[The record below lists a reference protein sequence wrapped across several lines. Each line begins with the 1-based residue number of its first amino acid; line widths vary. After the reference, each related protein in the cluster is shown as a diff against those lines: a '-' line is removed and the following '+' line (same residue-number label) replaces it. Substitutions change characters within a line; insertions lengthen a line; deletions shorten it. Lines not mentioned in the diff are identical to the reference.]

1 MWNSLLA
8 NARSQPL
15 YDWKIQLP
23 GIDIEQFRIKYL
35 NPAPGNAMRLLCPD
49 TDNCPENCNYRIV
62 RELSS
67 GLKACCPMDI
77 TRPRIPIM
85 PEEIGIYR
93 LNYDRLHKE
102 IADAL
107 GIEFSSVD
115 LDDAFFW
122 ELGCLKTGTGCRMPV
137 YISYYNNMVVFEHQ
151 LKELLREDRVF
162 ILFVGK
168 LVNVPK
174 LMLAALQKKKSVCL
188 GLDDCMTI
196 NVNGSLT
203 ADAETINL
211 LNSFHPARQPKVLTE
226 YQCAPDTRWAD
237 VHIRKKDGDNVS
249 IWVKGE
255 APIQINYM
263 QLGMCNQKKGCRTEA
278 FTALLAL
285 LSMPGKVLPLPA
297 RDTREYDFWKHRKY
311 EICAAL
317 RKFFPNINDGDPIE
331 FVKNEGYQVRFVNRD
346 DASGSSNYHPS
357 RT

>member
-49 TDNCPENCNYRIV
+49 TDNCPENCNYRMV

-77 TRPRIPIM
+77 TRPRITIK

-93 LNYDRLHKE
+93 LNYDRFHKE

-137 YISYYNNMVVFEHQ
+137 YISYYM
-151 LKELLREDRVF
+151 
-162 ILFVGK
+162 
-168 LVNVPK
+168 
-174 LMLAALQKKKSVCL
+174 
-188 GLDDCMTI
+188 
-196 NVNGSLT
+196 
-203 ADAETINL
+203 
-211 LNSFHPARQPKVLTE
+211 
-226 YQCAPDTRWAD
+226 
-237 VHIRKKDGDNVS
+237 
-249 IWVKGE
+249 
-255 APIQINYM
+255 
-263 QLGMCNQKKGCRTEA
+263 
-278 FTALLAL
+278 
-285 LSMPGKVLPLPA
+285 
-297 RDTREYDFWKHRKY
+297 
-311 EICAAL
+311 
-317 RKFFPNINDGDPIE
+317 NI
-331 FVKNEGYQVRFVNRD
+331 
-346 DASGSSNYHPS
+346 S
-357 RT
+357 